1 MKKFFSQ
8 SLNSK
13 YLFGLWISDRFSML
27 CSKLNQLF
35 LKKKFRLL
43 RLHRARNCWCL
54 RGWCYEIITFMRI
67 SISKTSRYVVSNLL
81 LLEILISAFVFESL
95 SSRSESRHEES
106 VCIFLMLFPILKILK
121 NICVSVGYR
130 DCECF
135 GDCLCSQMNEYPLCK
150 SSDGKRGTDCGS
162 GLPPVSILQPVDVA
176 CLSGLWV

>member
-1 MKKFFSQ
+1 
-8 SLNSK
+8 
-13 YLFGLWISDRFSML
+13 ML

-81 LLEILISAFVFESL
+81 LLEISISAFVSESL
-95 SSRSESRHEES
+95 GSRNESEDEES
-106 VCIFLMLFPILKILK
+106 VCIFLMLFSILKYWNVGK
-121 NICVSVGYR
+121 WKVICVSVCYR

-135 GDCLCSQMNEYPLCK
+135 GDCLCSQMNESPMCK
-150 SSDGKRGTDCGS
+150 FSDWKRRTDCGS
-162 GLPPVSILQPVDVA
+162 GLSPVSILQPVDVA
-176 CLSGLWV
+176 CLFGLRV